1 METTL
6 FDRAFTVAHNLFH
19 VSERTACEFGWFMVQ
34 QVAECGITLT
44 LLDLAD
50 WFEGWCSED
59 AVEAELVAV

>member
-6 FDRAFTVAHNLFH
+6 FDRAFWTAHNLHH
-19 VSERTACEFGWFMVQ
+19 VSERTACEFGWYMVQ

-44 LLDLAD
+44 LVELSD
-50 WFEGWCSED
+50 WFVSWCSED